1 MSPAKLRIGVIGL
14 GIGRGHVE
22 CLLGDERV
30 QLAAIG
36 ENAIKLRRDGQL
48 TEEFVAS
55 TGAKLYRDAVD
66 MINSGDID
74 AVSLAVTPKH
84 RLVLLEAAARK
95 GMPVLMEKPMAA
107 TLDDAIAMGRIIQ
120 DSGIL
125 FMMEYP
131 MRYSPPM
138 VKLREL
144 IDTGVV
150 GPVLSVNAE
159 LQTGWN
165 PPEGHWAWDPANG
178 NGLLNEAIIHL
189 YDSTNYICGTPVEV
203 FAVGRHYFG
212 KTNLEDSAVLIIKY
226 ENGSVAV
233 LNGGGLG
240 TNAMAAEPM
249 SMHVFGEK
257 GEAIVTGRD
266 WQYKAIRFA
275 SRTDK
280 EPTTLAWEAPPRFQL
295 MRYNLR
301 EFVSCVLEKRPT
313 ACGLEAG
320 LQAQGIVEAMKESI
334 RTGQVAKVKSI
345 KGLLAKTS
353 R

>member
-1 MSPAKLRIGVIGL
+1 MLKTKLRMGVIGL

-22 CLLGDERV
+22 CLLEDERV
-30 QLAAIG
+30 QITAIG

-48 TEEFVAS
+48 TEEFVAK
-55 TGAKLYRDAVD
+55 TGARLYRDAVE

-84 RLVLLEAAARK
+84 RMVLLEAAAKK
-95 GMPVLMEKPMAA
+95 GLPVLMEKPMAA
-107 TLDDAIAMGRIIQ
+107 SLEDSLAMARVIRE
-120 DSGIL
+120 SGIL

-131 MRYSPPM
+131 MRYSPPI

-150 GPVLSVNAE
+150 GAVLSVNAE

-189 YDSTNYICGTPVEV
+189 YDTTNLVCGNPVEV
-203 FAVGRHYFG
+203 YAVGRHYFG
-212 KTNLEDSAVLIIKY
+212 KTSLEDSAVLTIKY
-226 ENGSVAV
+226 ENGSVAA

-249 SMHVFGEK
+249 SMHVFGQN

-266 WQYKAIRFA
+266 WQYNAIRYA
-275 SRTDK
+275 SRTDQT
-280 EPTTLAWEAPPRFQL
+280 PTALSWEAPPRFQL
-295 MRYNLR
+295 MRFNLR

-313 ACGLEAG
+313 SCGLEAG
-320 LQAQGIVEAMKESI
+320 LKAQSVVEAMKESI
-334 RTGQVAKVKSI
+334 RTGKVATVKSVKEFI
-345 KGLLAKTS
+345 A
-353 R
+353 

>member
-1 MSPAKLRIGVIGL
+1 MTAKKLRIGVIGL

-22 CLLGDERV
+22 CFLDDDRV

-48 TEEFVAS
+48 TEAFVAT
-55 TGAKLYRDAVD
+55 TGAKLYRDAVE
-66 MINSGDID
+66 MINSGDIE

-84 RLVLLEAAARK
+84 RMVLLEAAAKK
-95 GMPVLMEKPMAA
+95 GLPVLMEKPMAA
-107 TLDDAIAMGRIIQ
+107 SLDDSIAMARIIR
-120 DSGIL
+120 DSGIF

-131 MRYSPPM
+131 MRYSPPI

-144 IDTGVV
+144 IDSGVV

-189 YDSTNYICGTPVEV
+189 YDTTNFVCGNPVEV
-203 FAVGRHYFG
+203 YAVGRHYFG
-212 KTNLEDSAVLIIKY
+212 KTNLEDSAVLTIKY

-249 SMHVFGEK
+249 SMHVFGEN

-266 WQYKAIRFA
+266 WQYKAIQFA
-275 SRTDK
+275 TRTDK
-280 EPTTLAWEAPPRFQL
+280 VPSAIAWDVPPRFQL
-295 MRYNLR
+295 MRYTLR
-301 EFVSCVLEKRPT
+301 EFVSCIINKQPT

-320 LQAQGIVEAMKESI
+320 LKAQCVVEAMKESI
-334 RTGQVAKVKSI
+334 RTGKVAAVKSI
-345 KGLLAKTS
+345 KEFIA
-353 R
+353 

>member
-1 MSPAKLRIGVIGL
+1 MLQEKLRVGVIGL

-22 CLLGDERV
+22 CFLSDERV
-30 QLAAIG
+30 RLTAIG

-55 TGAKLYRDAVD
+55 TGATLYRDAVE

-84 RLVLLEAAARK
+84 RLVLLEAAAKK
-95 GMPVLMEKPMAA
+95 GLPVLMEKPMAA
-107 TLDDAIAMGRIIQ
+107 TLDDAIAMARIIRE
-120 DSGIL
+120 SGIF

-144 IDTGVV
+144 IDSGVV
-150 GPVLSVNAE
+150 GPVLSLNAE

-165 PPEGHWAWDPANG
+165 PPEGHWAWDPGNG

-189 YDSTNYICGTPVEV
+189 YDSTNFICGDPVEV
-203 FAVGRHYFG
+203 YAVGRHYLG
-212 KTNLEDSAVLIIKY
+212 KTQLEDSAVLTIKY
-226 ENGSVAV
+226 QNGAVAV

-249 SMHVFGEK
+249 SMHVFGLN

-266 WQYKAIRFA
+266 WQYKAITFA
-275 SRTDK
+275 SRTDQA
-280 EPTTLAWEAPPRFQL
+280 PNTVTWEVPPRFQL

-301 EFVSCVLEKRPT
+301 DFVSCIINKQPST
-313 ACGLEAG
+313 CGLVAG
-320 LQAQGIVEAMKESI
+320 LRAQCVVEAMKESI
-334 RTGQVAKVKSI
+334 RTGQVAKVRSL
-345 KGLLAKTS
+345 GEFAA
-353 R
+353 

>member
-36 ENAIKLRRDGQL
+36 ENAIKLRRDGML

-55 TGAKLYRDAVD
+55 TGAKLYRDAVE
-66 MINSGDID
+66 MINSGDIN

-84 RLVLLEAAARK
+84 RLVLLEAAAKK
-95 GMPVLMEKPMAA
+95 GLPVLMEKPMAA
-107 TLDDAIAMGRIIQ
+107 TLDDAIAMGRIIKK
-120 DSGIL
+120 SGIL

-131 MRYSPPM
+131 MRYSPPL

-144 IDTGVV
+144 IDSGVV
-150 GPVLSVNAE
+150 GPVLSMNAE

-165 PPEGHWAWDPANG
+165 PPEGHWAWDPTNG

-189 YDSTNYICGTPVEV
+189 YDSANFICGNPVEV
-203 FAVGRHYFG
+203 YAVGRHYFG
-212 KTNLEDSAVLIIKY
+212 QTQLEDSAVLTIKY

-266 WQYKAIRFA
+266 WQYKAISFA
-275 SRTDK
+275 TRTDK
-280 EPTTLAWEAPPRFQL
+280 APTTLAWEVPPRFQL

-301 EFVSCVLEKRPT
+301 EFVTCVINKQPT
-313 ACGLEAG
+313 ACGLVAG
-320 LQAQGIVEAMKESI
+320 LKAQCVVEAMKESI
-334 RTGQVAKVKSI
+334 RTGQVAKVRSV
-345 KGLLAKTS
+345 AEFTS
-353 R
+353 

>member
-1 MSPAKLRIGVIGL
+1 MKLRIGVVGL

-22 CLLGDERV
+22 CLLEDSRV
-30 QLAAIG
+30 QLTGIA
-36 ENAIKLRRDGQL
+36 ENAIALRRDGMR
-48 TEEFVAS
+48 TEDFVAT
-55 TGAKLYRDAVD
+55 TGAKLYRDAVE
-66 MINSGDID
+66 MINSGEID

-84 RLVLLEAAARK
+84 RLALLEAAAKK

-107 TLDDAIAMGRIIQ
+107 NLDDAIAMARIIQ
-120 DSGIL
+120 SSGIF

-144 IDTGVV
+144 IDSGVV
-150 GPVLSVNAE
+150 GKVLSMNAE

-165 PPEGHWAWDPANG
+165 PPEGHWAWDPSNG

-189 YDSTNYICGTPVEV
+189 YDSSNFVCGTPVEV
-203 FAVGRHYFG
+203 FAVGCHYFG
-212 KTNLEDSAVLIIKY
+212 KTSLEDSAVLTIKY

-266 WQYKAIRFA
+266 WQYKAISYA

-280 EPTTLAWEAPPRFQL
+280 TPTTAAWEVPPRFQL

-301 EFVSCVLEKRPT
+301 EFVTCVMEKRPT
-313 ACGLEAG
+313 TCGLEAA
-320 LQAQGIVEAMKESI
+320 LNAQCVVDAMKESI
-334 RTGQVAKVKSI
+334 RSGQVARVRAI
-345 KGLLAKTS
+345 KDIISMGRQT
-353 R
+353 

>member
-36 ENAIKLRRDGQL
+36 ENAIKLRRDGML

-55 TGAKLYRDAVD
+55 TGAKLYRDAVE

-84 RLVLLEAAARK
+84 RLVLLEAAAKK
-95 GMPVLMEKPMAA
+95 GLPVLMEKPMAA
-107 TLDDAIAMGRIIQ
+107 TLDDAIAMGRIIKK
-120 DSGIL
+120 SGIL

-131 MRYSPPM
+131 MRYSPPL

-144 IDTGVV
+144 IDSGVV
-150 GPVLSVNAE
+150 GPVLSMNAE

-165 PPEGHWAWDPANG
+165 PPEGHWAWDPTNG

-189 YDSTNYICGTPVEV
+189 YDSANFICGNPVEV
-203 FAVGRHYFG
+203 YAVGRHYFG
-212 KTNLEDSAVLIIKY
+212 QTQLEDSAVLTIKY

-266 WQYKAIRFA
+266 WQYKAISFA
-275 SRTDK
+275 TRTDK
-280 EPTTLAWEAPPRFQL
+280 APTTLAWEVPPRFQL

-301 EFVSCVLEKRPT
+301 EFVTCVINKQPT
-313 ACGLEAG
+313 ACGLVAG
-320 LQAQGIVEAMKESI
+320 LKAQCVVEAMKESI
-334 RTGQVAKVKSI
+334 RTGQVAKVRSV
-345 KGLLAKTS
+345 AEFTS
-353 R
+353 

>member
-1 MSPAKLRIGVIGL
+1 MTAKKLRIGVVGL
-14 GIGRGHVE
+14 GIGRGQVE
-22 CLLGDERV
+22 CFQLDERV
-30 QLAAIG
+30 TLAAIG
-36 ENAIKLRRDGQL
+36 ENAIKLRRDGRA
-48 TEEFVAS
+48 TDEFVAS
-55 TGAKLYRDAVD
+55 IGAKLYRDAVA
-66 MINSGDID
+66 MIESGEID
-74 AVSLAVTPKH
+74 AVSLAVTPRH
-84 RLVLLEAAARK
+84 RLVLLEAAAKR

-107 TLDDAIAMGRIIQ
+107 NLDEAIAMSRIIKQ
-120 DSGIL
+120 SGIL

-144 IDTGVV
+144 IDTGIV

-189 YDSTNYICGTPVEV
+189 YDSTNYVCGTPVEV
-203 FAVGRHYFG
+203 YAVGRHYFG
-212 KTNLEDSAVLIIKY
+212 KTDLEDSAVLTIKY

-266 WQYKAIRFA
+266 WQYKAIKYA
-275 SRTDK
+275 SRMDK
-280 EPTTLAWEAPPRFQL
+280 EPTAISWEVPPRFQL

-301 EFVSCVLEKRPT
+301 EFVSCILEKRPT

-320 LQAQGIVEAMKESI
+320 IQAQLIVDAMKESI
-334 RTGQVAKVKSI
+334 RTGQVAAVKSVKECI
-345 KGLLAKTS
+345 A
-353 R
+353 

>member
-1 MSPAKLRIGVIGL
+1 MSQKKLRVGVVGL

-22 CLLGDERV
+22 CFLQDERV
-30 QLAAIG
+30 QLAAVG
-36 ENAIKLRRDGQL
+36 ENALKLRRDGQL
-48 TEEFVAS
+48 TEAFAAS
-55 TGAKLYRDAVD
+55 VGAKLYPDAVA
-66 MINSGDID
+66 MIESGDID

-84 RLVLLEAAARK
+84 RMVLLEAAARR
-95 GMPVLMEKPMAA
+95 GLPVLMEKPMAA
-107 TLDDAIAMGRIIQ
+107 TWEDSLAMARIVRRA
-120 DSGIL
+120 GIL

-131 MRYSPPM
+131 MRYSPPIA
-138 VKLREL
+138 KLREL

-165 PPEGHWAWDPANG
+165 PPAGHWAWDAANG

-189 YDSTNYICGTPVEV
+189 YDTTNFVCGNPVEV

-212 KTNLEDSAVLIIKY
+212 RTDLEDSAVLTIKY

-249 SMHVFGEK
+249 SMHVFGVH
-257 GEAIVTGRD
+257 GEALVTGRD
-266 WQYKAIRFA
+266 WQYQAIRFA
-275 SRTDK
+275 TRTDQA
-280 EPTTLAWEAPPRFQL
+280 PTALAWDVPPRFQL
-295 MRYNLR
+295 MRYTLR
-301 EFVSCVLEKRPT
+301 EFVSCILERRPT

-320 LQAQGIVEAMKESI
+320 LRAQGVVAAMKESI
-334 RTGQVAKVKSI
+334 RTGKVAAVRSARDLI
-345 KGLLAKTS
+345 D
-353 R
+353 

>member
-1 MSPAKLRIGVIGL
+1 MTAKKLRIGVVGL
-14 GIGRGHVE
+14 GIGRGQVE
-22 CLLGDERV
+22 CFQLDERV
-30 QLAAIG
+30 TLAAIG
-36 ENAIKLRRDGQL
+36 ENALKLRRDGMA
-48 TEEFVAS
+48 TEAFVAT
-55 TGAKLYRDAVD
+55 TGAKLYRDAVE
-66 MINSGDID
+66 MINSGEID

-95 GMPVLMEKPMAA
+95 GLPVLMEKPMAA
-107 TLDDAIAMGRIIQ
+107 TLDDAIAMARIVRE
-120 DSGIL
+120 SGIF

-150 GPVLSVNAE
+150 GAVLSMNAE

-165 PPEGHWAWDPANG
+165 PPEGHWAWDPTNG

-189 YDSTNYICGTPVEV
+189 YDSANFICGNPVEV
-203 FAVGRHYFG
+203 YAVGRHYFG
-212 KTNLEDSAVLIIKY
+212 KTQLEDSAVLTIRY
-226 ENGSVAV
+226 ESGAVAV

-249 SMHVFGEK
+249 SMHVFGQN

-266 WQYKAIRFA
+266 WQYKAINFA
-275 SRTDK
+275 TRTDK
-280 EPTTLAWEAPPRFQL
+280 APTALSWETPPRFQL

-301 EFVSCVLEKRPT
+301 EFVSCIIDKQPT
-313 ACGLEAG
+313 ACGLVAG
-320 LQAQGIVEAMKESI
+320 LKAQCVVEAMKESI
-334 RTGQVAKVKSI
+334 RTGHVARVRSV
-345 KGLLAKTS
+345 AEFES
-353 R
+353 

>member
-1 MSPAKLRIGVIGL
+1 MSQKKLRMGVIGL

-22 CLLGDERV
+22 CFLGDERV
-30 QLAAIG
+30 ELAAIG

-48 TEEFVAS
+48 TEAFVAT
-55 TGAKLYRDAVD
+55 TGAKLYRDAVE

-84 RLVLLEAAARK
+84 RMVLLEAAAKK
-95 GMPVLMEKPMAA
+95 GLPVLMEKPMAA
-107 TLDDAIAMGRIIQ
+107 NLEDSIAMARIIRE
-120 DSGIL
+120 SGIF

-131 MRYSPPM
+131 MRYSPPI

-189 YDSTNYICGTPVEV
+189 YDTANFVCGNPVEV
-203 FAVGRHYFG
+203 YAVGRHYFG
-212 KTNLEDSAVLIIKY
+212 KTNLEDSAVLTIKY

-266 WQYKAIRFA
+266 WQYKAIQFA
-275 SRTDK
+275 TRTDK
-280 EPTTLAWEAPPRFQL
+280 APTAIAWEVPPRFQL
-295 MRYNLR
+295 MRYTLH
-301 EFVSCVLEKRPT
+301 EFVSCVINKQPT
-313 ACGLEAG
+313 ACGLDAG
-320 LQAQGIVEAMKESI
+320 LKAQCVVEAMKESI
-334 RTGQVAKVKSI
+334 RTGKVATVRSVQEFI
-345 KGLLAKTS
+345 S
-353 R
+353 